1 MKTLNKKKL
10 FYFLNCAS
18 QLDNSYYIDCGFELI
33 DGFLYKEVILLDI
46 PKLNN
51 IAINAEIGGSIRFKM
66 DGDRSI
72 FAEIVENFY

>member
-1 MKTLNKKKL
+1 M
-10 FYFLNCAS
+10 
-18 QLDNSYYIDCGFELI
+18 QLDNSYYINCGFKLI
-33 DGFLYKEVILLDI
+33 DGFLDKEVILLDI

-72 FAEIVENFY
+72 FAEIVESCCCNLFK